1 MIICFWQ
8 SNPMVTEVCCS
19 AALSQSYDGLYQTS
33 YIHFQ
38 SWTQDG
44 VNAVNIL
51 AAVGLIKA
59 SLSLSLPDAKLVGD
73 SHWKDSAQVILR

>member
-1 MIICFWQ
+1 
-8 SNPMVTEVCCS
+8 MVTEVCCS

-33 YIHFQ
+33 YIQSQ

-59 SLSLSLPDAKLVGD
+59 SLSLSLSPDAKLVGD